1 MVEIFHKGGL
11 DKKKMEGVMTLKET
25 MLPNSDEDFFA
36 SEILVVISLD
46 FISAK
51 EKTIANIFTE

>member
-1 MVEIFHKGGL
+1 
-11 DKKKMEGVMTLKET
+11 MTLKET
-25 MLPNSDEDFFA
+25 MLPYSDEDFFA

>member
-1 MVEIFHKGGL
+1 
-11 DKKKMEGVMTLKET
+11 MTLKET
-25 MLPNSDEDFFA
+25 MLPNSDEHFFA

>member
-1 MVEIFHKGGL
+1 
-11 DKKKMEGVMTLKET
+11 MTLKET
-25 MLPNSDEDFFA
+25 MLPNSDEHFFA

-51 EKTIANIFTE
+51 EKTIANIFTEQQKVSEFWHILVNLKKGE